1 MATKLLDRLLYG
13 ITRYPRERWDYV
25 NNENNGFMG
34 FWWSFL
40 EKENLKI
47 YLQIEQE
54 KLCCKIEVKENEKQS
69 LYRNNVS
76 SHIIEKSEH
85 YNFKF
90 KKPNRF
96 GVGKTMTVAIL
107 DTEYRKNN
115 EGIVDIKQ
123 TGNHLKE
130 ITNFLEEIIKDTNF

>member
-1 MATKLLDRLLYG
+1 MPNKTG
-13 ITRYPRERWDYV
+13 
-25 NNENNGFMG
+25 GFLG

-54 KLCCKIEVKENEKQS
+54 KLCCKIEVKEKEKQS

-76 SHIIEKSEH
+76 SYIIKKSEH
-85 YNFKF
+85 CNFKF
-90 KKPNRF
+90 KKPKRF

-107 DTEYRKNN
+107 DIEYRKNN
-115 EGIVDIKQ
+115 EDIVDINQ

-130 ITNFLEEIIKDTNF
+130 ITNFLEEVIKDTNF